1 MTIYHIELRG
11 SRTGTD
17 ATDKSSTA
25 ELVFGVYGSTN
36 PITCRTYLA
45 DEDVVPDEYDGLVF
59 RSLSWEHHGNDAWE
73 FTAHYVHPD
82 ISDRNQDLDVGD
94 YSFSFDTSG
103 GSVTRS
109 VSLATTKYAK
119 SGETAAD
126 FKGAIGVKKNGP
138 DTEVE
143 GVEIGIPALKFSI
156 RKRVPRATL
165 SLEYVK
171 LLCDMTFHTN
181 SSAFFGFPAGE
192 LLFTGASG
200 QEGTDSDPEV
210 TYNFIASPN
219 ATGLV
224 IGDITGVAKL
234 GHEYLW
240 VYFEDSEDDSAKKT
254 VKRPLSCY
262 VEQVYESANFSA
274 LGIV

>member
-1 MTIYHIELRG
+1 MSIYHIELSG

-17 ATDKSSTA
+17 ATDKSSA
-25 ELVFGVYGSTN
+25 ADLVFGVYGSTN
-36 PITCRTYLA
+36 PLSCKSYLT
-45 DEDVVPDEYDGLVF
+45 ENNVIPDEYDGLVF
-59 RSLSWEHHGNDAWE
+59 RSLSWEHNGYDCWE

-82 ISDRNQDLDVGD
+82 IADRNQDLDVGD
-94 YSFSFDTSG
+94 YTFSFDTSG
-103 GSVTRS
+103 GTVVRS

-119 SGETAAD
+119 TGETAAD
-126 FKGAIGVKKNGP
+126 FKGAIGVKQNGP

-156 RKRVPRATL
+156 RKRVVRATL
-165 SLEYVK
+165 TLNYIK
-171 LLCDMTFHTN
+171 LLSDMTYHYN
-181 SSAFFGFPAGE
+181 SSEFLGFPAGE

-200 QEGTDSDPEV
+200 QEATDSDPEV

-219 ATGLV
+219 ATNLT

-240 VYFEDSEDDSAKKT
+240 VYFENASDEAAQRT
-254 VKRPLSCY
+254 VKRPLSAY
-262 VEQVYESANFSA
+262 VEQVYESADFNS
-274 LGIV
+274 LGIT